1 MWSTLTQLTFASLTS
16 PVHDPYI
23 HVLVDVHVGKP
34 VEAPRH
40 AYTKVWE
47 VEIEHTENTYPMWYS
62 LPPTAPCIC
71 KLKQPNHIRKSKE
84 KPFGQKAKGQ
94 KSMLVFFLY
103 MCDSRDDTQH
113 FGKGVV
119 RSCNQCGDLLS
130 PPPPPPPP
138 RWHHLTS
145 CSWQDVFCDIINR
158 GAQSEKSC
166 TTCRLLVILSMIRR

>member
-1 MWSTLTQLTFASLTS
+1 MVNINLTFASLTS

-62 LPPTAPCIC
+62 LPPTEPCIC

-84 KPFGQKAKGQ
+84 KPFGQKAKVQ
-94 KSMLVFFLY
+94 KSMLVFFCTCVSTCVTVAMILNTLARGLL
-103 MCDSRDDTQH
+103 DHVTN
-113 FGKGVV
+113 VV
-119 RSCNQCGDLLS
+119 ICSS
-130 PPPPPPPP
+130 PPPPPAVTPSDVMQLT
-138 RWHHLTS
+138 RCILWHH
-145 CSWQDVFCDIINR
+145 
-158 GAQSEKSC
+158 
-166 TTCRLLVILSMIRR
+166 